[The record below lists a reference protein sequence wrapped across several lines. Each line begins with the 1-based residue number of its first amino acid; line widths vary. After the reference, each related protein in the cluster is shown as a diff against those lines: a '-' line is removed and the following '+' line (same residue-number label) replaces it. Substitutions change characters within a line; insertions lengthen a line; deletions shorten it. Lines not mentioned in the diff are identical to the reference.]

1 MSETSLHTSL
11 IQWYA
16 RPGDE
21 IEVSLD
27 DFVIDIL
34 RGNLLIEIQTRSF
47 NKIRPKLERLLE
59 DHPVH
64 LVHPI
69 AAEKWIVR
77 EDKSDPTRL
86 ARRKSPKHGRL
97 EDIFRELIFI
107 PSLILNNNFTLEVLM
122 IEEEQRWVDNE
133 SGSWR
138 RGGWSIADRKLL
150 GVYNQ
155 YRFQTR
161 QDFIELL
168 PEDLPNPFSSKQLS
182 DLAKI
187 PRKVAQKMI
196 YCLRHMGGLIV
207 VDLPGPGK
215 EKWYSIHRGQ

>member
-16 RPGDE
+16 YPGDE

-27 DFVIDIL
+27 GFVIDIL
-34 RGNLLIEIQTRSF
+34 RGDLLIEIQTRSF

-59 DHPVH
+59 NHPVH

-69 AAEKWIVR
+69 AVEKWIVHP
-77 EDKSDPTRL
+77 DKSDPTKL
-86 ARRKSPKHGRL
+86 VRRKSPKHGRL

-107 PSLILNNNFTLEVLM
+107 PTLILNNNFTLEVLL
-122 IEEEQRWVDNE
+122 IEEEQRWVDNQ

-138 RGGWSIADRKLL
+138 RGGWSISDRTLL
-150 GVYNQ
+150 GVYHQ
-155 YRFQTR
+155 YKFQTR
-161 QDFIELL
+161 QDFLELL
-168 PEDLPNPFSSKQLS
+168 PKDLPNPFSSRQLS

-187 PRKVAQKMI
+187 PRKSAQRMI
-196 YCLRHMGGLIV
+196 YCLRNMGGLIV
-207 VDLPGPGK
+207 VDLPGRGK
-215 EKWYSIHRGQ
+215 EKWYSIYQG